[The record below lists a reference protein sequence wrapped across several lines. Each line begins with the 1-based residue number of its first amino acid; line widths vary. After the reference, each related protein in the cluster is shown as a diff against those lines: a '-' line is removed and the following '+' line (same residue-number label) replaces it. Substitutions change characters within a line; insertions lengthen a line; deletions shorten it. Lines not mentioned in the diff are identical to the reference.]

1 MAPEGI
7 ISISV
12 ASVVEDVLKQHG
24 SRLSDIDLASR
35 KAEEAAMRRYE
46 AAGWLRKM
54 VGVIGGA
61 KDLPEEPSE
70 EEFRIGLRNGIIL
83 CNALNKV
90 QPGAVPKVVEAPADF
105 SVLPDGAAL
114 SAYQYFENLRNF
126 LCALEEMGLPTFEAS
141 DLEKGGKGSRVVNS
155 VLALKSYHEYKQTG
169 RNFSWKYGG
178 ILKPAGTGKYFIR
191 KNSEPFMNSLSRTLS
206 GEKFQ
211 DGLSLEQNLCVDFSI
226 ESSEMTTSHS
236 LNMLVR
242 TILSDKKPEEVPVL
256 VESML
261 SKVMKEFER
270 RIASQNEMV
279 KTTVRDLADG
289 NISNGCFSKPDVLTE
304 DSSVFDKTKAL
315 TTDKINDNIDDNN
328 SFSEPNVLTEVSSTS
343 DETKM
348 EKVGN
353 IHVSSKDEDALNER
367 LLKQHKIVY
376 RQQREIQELKHILHR
391 TKDGMEFMK
400 SQYSEEFS
408 NLGKHMQI
416 LAHAASGYHKVLEEN
431 RKLYNQL
438 QDLKGN
444 IRVYCRVR
452 PFLPGQFSSMSAVS
466 HIDDGNIT
474 VMTPAK
480 YCKEGHKSFTF
491 NKVFGPTATQEE
503 VFSDTQPLIR
513 SVLDGYNVCIFAYG
527 QTGSGKTYTMS
538 GPKELTEE
546 GLGVNYR
553 ALNDLFHISE
563 QRKDT
568 FCYEIAVQMIEIYN
582 EQVRDLLANDGGNRR
597 LEIRNSSQK
606 GLNVPD
612 ANLVHVAST
621 SDVIELMNLGQKNR
635 AVCSTAMND
644 RSSRSHSCLTIHVQ
658 GRDLTS
664 GNVLRGCM
672 HLVDLAGSER
682 VDKSEVKG
690 DRLKEAQHINK
701 SLSALGDVIAALAQ
715 KNTHVP
721 YRNSKLTQLLQ
732 DSLGGQA
739 KTLMFVHISPEMDAI
754 GETISTL
761 KFAERVATVELGAAK
776 KNKDNGEV
784 KELKEQIAS
793 LRAALARREGE
804 TEHIRSTM
812 SSPDTYKMKSGAISP
827 SYPSF
832 RQPMEDVGN
841 IENNSALMQKKA
853 NYDIQELL
861 MEADPSPWP
870 ESCARLPKTDDKET
884 SSGEWVDKIIINKH
898 EAVTRDED
906 SLRDWEGDGTKL
918 PAYFYQRCI
927 PDVRVYGDQPRNRAE
942 SVATDD
948 SDDLDLATSDS
959 SEPDMS
965 WQFNLPKPSAAVNVV
980 ESRIKKPQTKLIKSP
995 DVRTSLIPSPS
1006 RKVSNGAGLTSSRPG
1021 RNPVSGG
1028 IGGKRSANGKVG
1040 SGKQGLH

>member
-1 MAPEGI
+1 MI
-7 ISISV
+7 
-12 ASVVEDVLKQHG
+12 
-24 SRLSDIDLASR
+24 
-35 KAEEAAMRRYE
+35 
-46 AAGWLRKM
+46 
-54 VGVIGGA
+54 GVIGGA

-105 SVLPDGAAL
+105 AVLPDGAAL

-126 LCALEEMGLPTFEAS
+126 LCALEQMGLPTFEAS

-155 VLALKSYHEYKQTG
+155 VLALKSYHECKQTG

-178 ILKPAGTGKYFIR
+178 MLKPASTGKYFRR
-191 KNSEPFMNSLSRTLS
+191 KNSDPFMNSLSRTLS

-211 DGLSLEQNLCVDFSI
+211 DGLSLEHNLSVDFSI
-226 ESSEMTTSHS
+226 ESSEMVTSHS

-242 TILSDKKPEEVPVL
+242 AILSDKKPEEVPVL

-279 KTTVRDLADG
+279 KTTIGDLADG
-289 NISNGCFSKPDVLTE
+289 NTSNGCLSKPDDLTE
-304 DSSVFDKTKAL
+304 DSSVSDKTM
-315 TTDKINDNIDDNN
+315 
-328 SFSEPNVLTEVSSTS
+328 
-343 DETKM
+343 M
-348 EKVGN
+348 EEVGN
-353 IHVSSKDEDALNER
+353 IHVSLKDEDALNER
-367 LLKQHKIVY
+367 LLKQHKIIY
-376 RQQREIQELKHILHR
+376 RQQREIQELKHTFQR

-416 LAHAASGYHKVLEEN
+416 LAHAASGYDKVLEEN
-431 RKLYNQL
+431 RKLYNQV

-452 PFLPGQFSSMSAVS
+452 PFLPGQFISMSTVS

-474 VMTPAK
+474 VITPAK

-491 NKVFGPTATQEE
+491 NKIFGPTATQEE

-513 SVLDGYNVCIFAYG
+513 SVLDGFNVCIFAYG

-582 EQVRDLLANDGGNRR
+582 EQVRDLLANDGVLFKLHPFSTIFIHDGFPSHSNT

-606 GLNVPD
+606 GYNVPD
-612 ANLVHVAST
+612 ANLVPVAST

-664 GNVLRGCM
+664 GSVLRGCM

-701 SLSALGDVIAALAQ
+701 SLSALGDVISALAQ

-754 GETISTL
+754 SETISTL

-776 KNKDNGEV
+776 KNRDNGEV
-784 KELKEQIAS
+784 KELREQIAS

-812 SSPDTYKMKSGAISP
+812 SSPDTYRMKTGASSP

-832 RQPMEDVGN
+832 SQPMEDVGN
-841 IENNSALMQKKA
+841 IEVHNNSALMQKKA

-861 MEADPSPWP
+861 TGADPSPWP
-870 ESCARLPKTDDKET
+870 ESCAGLQKTDDKET

-898 EAVTRDED
+898 EAVAGDED
-906 SLRDWEGDGTKL
+906 SLGDWEGDGTKL
-918 PAYFYQRCI
+918 PAYFYQRYI
-927 PDVRVYGDQPRNRAE
+927 PDVRVYRDQPRNRAE

-948 SDDLDLATSDS
+948 SDDLDLETSDS

-980 ESRIKKPQTKLIKSP
+980 ESRIKKPQTKIIKSP

-1006 RKVSNGAGLTSSRPG
+1006 RKVSNGVGLTTSRPG
-1021 RNPVSGG
+1021 RNPISGG
-1028 IGGKRSANGKVG
+1028 TGGKRSVSV
-1040 SGKQGLH
+1040 SGKEKKNIEKGIQKDESGKAKKSGTPV